1 MQHPKKHSKD
11 LMSSSGNILLLIIL
25 LSIFESCHPALKFAS
40 VKYPASEINR
50 LLDST
55 QMKYLTI
62 QFESPDAKNFRKPF
76 VLLSY
81 ARDSSGGY
89 IGSAEELAPVG
100 ETKAAS
106 FKGKSILGN
115 MTVEKDS
122 LLSLLSPNGTR
133 IRDFNY
139 LLFQPRRDAKY
150 DYIYYDIFV
159 GVITQSGA
167 GSIKTSARPCPP
179 ASNCPARPTP

>member
-1 MQHPKKHSKD
+1 MHYPSNDSQHSRLLKGK
-11 LMSSSGNILLLIIL
+11 NIILLLFFSIL
-25 LSIFESCHPALKFAS
+25 AGCHPALKFAI
-40 VKYPASEINR
+40 VKYPSAEINR

-76 VLLSY
+76 ILLSY
-81 ARDSSGGY
+81 ARDASGGY
-89 IGSAEELAPVG
+89 IGSANELTPVG
-100 ETKAAS
+100 DKKAAS

-115 MTVEKDS
+115 MTVERDS

-133 IRDFNY
+133 IRNFDY
-139 LLFQPRRDAKY
+139 LLFQPRRDSEY

-159 GVITQSGA
+159 SVIMESGL
-167 GSIKTSARPCPP
+167 GNVRTSARPCPP
-179 ASNCPARPTP
+179 ASNCAARPTP